1 MEYDNT
7 NRGVLFTNKKKN
19 EKQPDF
25 TGQINIEG
33 KEWEISGWKKTSS
46 KGTEFTSLSVR
57 EPYVK
62 ETKASDTKDDIP
74 W

>member
-33 KEWEISGWKKTSS
+33 KTSA

-62 ETKASDTKDDIP
+62 ETKASETKDDIP